1 MIEDEQTNL
10 VRETV
15 RRFVEREMLPLEA
28 HVARKQEA
36 GDDGSALTEAQYQ
49 RLRDTSKALGLWGL
63 DAPASLG
70 GHDLPAV
77 TMAAVAQEFGRTI
90 TPFVLPPDTPN
101 LRMLDAVGTPEQKER
116 YLRPYIEGRMISC
129 IAISEPGAG
138 GDPAG
143 IKTRAERTAE
153 GWVLNGRK
161 IWITNARRSDFM
173 IVMARVGEGARQD
186 GVTAF
191 IVERETPG
199 LVIERSIP
207 MVADTLTYELIFE
220 DCRLPEGAVLG
231 QIGAGYAPM
240 QLRLI
245 SRRMQMGSTCVG
257 IAERALEIL
266 CDHARQRVTFGAPL
280 ADRQA
285 IQWWVA
291 DISTRLHAAR
301 LMIHDAAEKLD
312 RGEDIRHEA
321 SMVKVYATEMA
332 YDACDHAMQ
341 TLGAMGMTKEQPLF
355 HLWQR
360 ARIMRIYEGPSEVH
374 RQAIAR
380 RVLGGRRG

>member
-1 MIEDEQTNL
+1 MLVDEQS
-10 VRETV
+10 RMIRDTV
-15 RRFVEREMLPLEA
+15 ARFVDRELMPLEPQ
-28 HVARKQEA
+28 VAKKQVA
-36 GDDGSALTEAQYQ
+36 GDDGSALSAEQYEH
-49 RLRDTSKALGLWGL
+49 LRATSKALGLWGL
-63 DAPASLG
+63 DAPEELG
-70 GHDLPAV
+70 GLALPAV
-77 TMAAVAQEFGRTI
+77 TMAGVAQELGRTI

-101 LRMLDAVGTPEQKER
+101 LRMLAAVGTEEQKAR
-116 YLRPYIEGRMISC
+116 YLKPYIEGRMISC

-143 IKTRAERTAE
+143 IKTRAVRTAE

-161 IWITNARRSDFM
+161 IWITNAEKSDFL
-173 IVMARVGEGARQD
+173 IVMARVGDGARQD

-191 IVERETPG
+191 IVERNTPG
-199 LVIERSIP
+199 LIIERSIP
-207 MVADTLTYELIFE
+207 MVADTLTYELVFD

-231 QIGAGYAPM
+231 QVGAGYAPM
-240 QLRLI
+240 QLRLVT
-245 SRRMQMGSTCVG
+245 RRLEMASTCVG
-257 IAERALEIL
+257 ITERALDIL
-266 CDHARQRVTFGAPL
+266 CEHARQRVTFGAPL

-301 LMIHDAAEKLD
+301 LMIHDAAEKVD
-312 RGEDIRHEA
+312 RGEDVRHEA
-321 SMVKVYATEMA
+321 SMVKVHATEMA
-332 YDACDHAMQ
+332 YEACDHAMQ

-380 RVLGGRRG
+380 RVLGGRR